1 MVVLRTSVMFL
12 CCCCTLV
19 VTCDQ
24 APDICDINAQ
34 CVWSTD
40 TDRYECRCIDTAAVV
55 SSSGD
60 GDDVSST
67 PSCDSP
73 VDGMWGCGL
82 FSL

>member
-1 MVVLRTSVMFL
+1 MLFSTLWLYFAQVSCFGVVVVP
-12 CCCCTLV
+12 V

-73 VDGMWGCGL
+73 VDGR
-82 FSL
+82 

>member
-1 MVVLRTSVMFL
+1 M
-12 CCCCTLV
+12 

-82 FSL
+82 F